1 LEAEVLLRHVLG
13 IDRANL
19 YADLHR
25 MLDKVEWA
33 AFSRFIQRRLDR
45 EPAAYITG
53 HKEFYGLDLHVAPPV
68 LIPRPETELL
78 VENAIEIA
86 ARLFPISCLIAD
98 VGTGCG
104 AVAVA
109 LAANLPHATVYA
121 IDISN
126 AALDVASANCRT
138 HGVQE
143 RVILLQGDLLDPLPQ
158 SVHMIVANLPYVRE
172 SEIRRLSP
180 EISSYEPQVALDGG
194 VDGLD
199 VIRKLLSQ
207 AKGKLLGNGSV
218 LLEIGHDQARAVCA
232 LARESMPG
240 TSSSVATDLSG
251 LDRVVTIVP
260 TC

>member
-1 LEAEVLLRHVLG
+1 MRHVLG
-13 IDRANL
+13 IDRAGL

-25 MLDKVEWA
+25 TLDKVEWA

-78 VENAIEIA
+78 VESAMEIA
-86 ARLFPISCLIAD
+86 GKLFPISCLIAD

-104 AVAVA
+104 GVAVA
-109 LAANLPHATVYA
+109 LAANLPHATIYA
-121 IDISN
+121 IDISR
-126 AALDVASANCRT
+126 AALEIAGVNCRS
-138 HGVQE
+138 HGVEE

-158 SVHMIVANLPYVRE
+158 PVHMMVANLPYVRE
-172 SEIRRLSP
+172 SEIRQLSP
-180 EISSYEPQVALDGG
+180 EISSHEPQVALDGG
-194 VDGLD
+194 VEGLD
-199 VIRKLLSQ
+199 VITKLLSQ
-207 AKGKLLGNGSV
+207 ANAKLLGNGCV

-232 LARESMPG
+232 LAREYMPG
-240 TSSSVATDLSG
+240 TSSTVATDLSG

-260 TC
+260 AC